1 MWQVQWGS
9 SLKTLLDIQKST
21 GVTPPA
27 LANRPKLKAGGTQY
41 LEAFYVLN
49 ASREAFYVLNASR
62 DSNGY
67 GLNPIKVGEVKDYAL
82 LMGFSRDET
91 LKLLR
96 LVQAMDAAFLNYVA
110 EKNKTS

>member
-41 LEAFYVLN
+41 L
-49 ASREAFYVLNASR
+49 EAFYVLNASR

>member
-49 ASREAFYVLNASR
+49 ASRDR
-62 DSNGY
+62 NGY

>member
-1 MWQVQWGS
+1 MK
-9 SLKTLLDIQKST
+9 SLLEIKKGT

-27 LANRPKLKAGGTQY
+27 LANRPKLRAECVQY
-41 LEAFYVLN
+41 L
-49 ASREAFYVLNASR
+49 EAFYVLNASR

-67 GLNPIKVGEVKDYAL
+67 GLNPIKIGEVREYSCMVGL
-82 LMGFSRDET
+82 SRDET

-96 LVQAMDAAFLNYVA
+96 FVQAMDGAYLNYVA